1 MQSMMNY
8 KFADVILVPFPF
20 TNQRSLKKRPA
31 VIVSSDD
38 YNQAKLDLII
48 MAITSQITVP
58 LSLGEV
64 QIIDFSAAGLLKPSL
79 IKPVI
84 ATVEI
89 RLVIRKLGK
98 LQSRDKKSLQ
108 QMLTVVLGN

>member
-1 MQSMMNY
+1 MQFMTNY

-20 TNQRSLKKRPA
+20 TNQRSAKKRPA

-38 YNQAKLDLII
+38 YNKAKPDLII
-48 MAITSQITVP
+48 MAITSQIIVP
-58 LSLGEV
+58 LGFGEV

-79 IKPVI
+79 IKPII
-84 ATVEI
+84 ATVET

-108 QMLTVVLGN
+108 QMLMIILGN

>member
-1 MQSMMNY
+1 MQSMTNY

-20 TNQRSLKKRPA
+20 TNQRSTKKRPA
-31 VIVSSDD
+31 VIVSSDG
-38 YNQAKLDLII
+38 YNQAKPDLII
-48 MAITSQITVP
+48 MAITSQIALP
-58 LSLGEV
+58 LGLGEV

-89 RLVIRKLGK
+89 SLIIRKLGQ
-98 LQSRDKKSLQ
+98 LQSRDKKNLQ
-108 QMLTVVLGN
+108 QMLMIILGE